1 MTWSRRRSAI
11 PSSNI
16 SAIPDD
22 WTTFFTVSRLLG
34 DALCYEAAV
43 SVFVHAVL
51 VLMDNKVGIYWRVA
65 FLVWLT
71 LEEVSLVQFSYVDF

>member
-1 MTWSRRRSAI
+1 MTRSRRRSAI
-11 PSSNI
+11 ASSNV

-22 WTTFFTVSRLLG
+22 WTTFFTVSRFLG
-34 DALCYEAAV
+34 YSLHYEAAV
-43 SVFVHAVL
+43 PVFVHAVL

-71 LEEVSLVQFSYVDF
+71 LEEVSLVQFRYVDF